1 MFGVSKI
8 GLGGGCHWCTE
19 AVFQSLIGVVRVE
32 QGFVASD
39 DEQDTFSEAVIVHFK
54 VDEILLKHLIS
65 IHLHTH
71 KSTSNHSMRG
81 KYRSA
86 IYTFDKVQAE
96 QASKVLNALQV
107 DFNNALITK
116 VYPFRKFKP
125 SKEMFHD
132 YYYSNTEK
140 PFCKKHISPKL
151 DVLLSKFSNKVVM
164 GKIKN
169 Q

>member
-1 MFGVSKI
+1 MKDVSKI

-19 AVFQSLIGVVRVE
+19 AVFKSLTGVVKVE

-39 DEQDTFSEAVIVHFK
+39 GKQDDFSEAVLVHFK
-54 VDEILLKHLIS
+54 VDEISLKDLIA

-71 KSTSNHSMRG
+71 GSISNHSMRG

-86 IYTFDKVQAE
+86 VYTFNEAQKHK
-96 QASKVLNALQV
+96 ASEILNAYQM
-107 DFNNALITK
+107 DFNNQLITK

-125 SKEMFHD
+125 SEKMFHD
-132 YYYSNTEK
+132 YYYSNPEK

-151 DVLLSKFSNKVVM
+151 DLLLREFSSRVNR
-164 GKIKN
+164 GKIEG
-169 Q
+169 